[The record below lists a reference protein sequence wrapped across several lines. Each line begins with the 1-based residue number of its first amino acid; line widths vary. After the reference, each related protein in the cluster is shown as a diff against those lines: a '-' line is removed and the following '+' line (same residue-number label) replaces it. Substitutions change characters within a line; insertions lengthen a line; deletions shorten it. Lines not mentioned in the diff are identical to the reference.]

1 MKNKASGK
9 RKNAFKN
16 SVNLNNKKHRDN
28 KTLKAKSVL
37 AKNYDTNQKEKE
49 INREDHPSSLRKAL
63 QIIKNIV
70 LGIVVVLLGIILIS
84 FIIVKFSGGTPTV
97 FGYSIQ
103 RISSGSMEPALN
115 VGDIIL
121 SKTVDDPESIHVDD
135 IVTYSGGSQFDY
147 SSVTHRVVT
156 QPTKNAEGIYVLVTK
171 GDANVDADPEIPFT
185 DVKFVMIRK
194 LDFMV
199 TFYNFFLSPW
209 GLITFIAALLAI
221 FFDELLTVVKVM
233 SGNYNEEEDES
244 LKEIIDRLKREEAEA
259 KSVQAQNDSDS
270 NKGHNVFEDN
280 KKTSDEHKKK

>member
-1 MKNKASGK
+1 MKNKAFGK
-9 RKNAFKN
+9 RKNASKN

-37 AKNYDTNQKEKE
+37 AKNYDINQKEKE
-49 INREDHPSSLRKAL
+49 INHEDHPSSLRKAL

-171 GDANVDADPEIPFT
+171 GDANADADPEIPFT

-259 KSVQAQNDSDS
+259 KSVQAQNDPDS